1 MQKFAREVCFKEH
14 VDNETLSMKPR
25 RRTNIPGG
33 VPVCRIIEKAAVYY
47 RVKSTGYILEIA
59 RYDQYLRDKP
69 AQRYEL
75 SDSNLMEETPTIS
88 WGASLFSPD
97 WDSLLRGHANTKFSD
112 STPLLNNFFQY
123 EVPGLGSG
131 FKSFTSLV
139 KEIAMLLSTNSQGT
153 SPSQQQIVS
162 STSKDTTN
170 HADPHHDAQPIVNL
184 LDAELGTMF

>member
-33 VPVCRIIEKAAVYY
+33 VPVCRIIEKAAVYC
-47 RVKSTGYILEIA
+47 RVKGTGYILEIA
-59 RYDQYLRDKP
+59 RYDQYLRDE
-69 AQRYEL
+69 RYKL
-75 SDSNLMEETPTIS
+75 SDGNLMEKTPTIS

-139 KEIAMLLSTNSQGT
+139 KEIAMLLSTNLQDT
-153 SPSQQQIVS
+153 SPSQQHTVS
-162 STSKDTTN
+162 STSKDTAN